1 MMWLWLSYILDLKHL
16 ELTLVE
22 FAKKAFPARL
32 HFSTENMFYTVIFR
46 CCSTGNLIQY
56 NQEREQKLTMYIS
69 EKKIG

>member
-1 MMWLWLSYILDLKHL
+1 MWLKTQLSYILDLQHL

-32 HFSTENMFYTVIFR
+32 HFSTENLFYTVIFR
-46 CCSTGNLIQY
+46 CFSVIQY